1 MSYNIDMSTFTA
13 ADSKIH
19 ILYLVKN
26 APGVSYQMLLDK
38 CMESLYIDFFT
49 FCEVYNELIAGN
61 LMDKTEADTGTGEV
75 VGMNETLS
83 ITKSG
88 EAILEDVESTL
99 NKQVLAYLKKAAAEL
114 KEAVED
120 TNSVKAFAEPSKD
133 NDGTYTV
140 SLSSTKG
147 GRDFHAS
154 FKVSS
159 HEMAEAVCRSW
170 RNRSGRISS
179 VFIDELLKM

>member
-1 MSYNIDMSTFTA
+1 MSSFTT

-75 VGMNETLS
+75 VGINETLS

-88 EAILEDVESTL
+88 EAI
-99 NKQVLAYLKKAAAEL
+99 
-114 KEAVED
+114 
-120 TNSVKAFAEPSKD
+120 PSI
-133 NDGTYTV
+133 
-140 SLSSTKG
+140 S
-147 GRDFHAS
+147 
-154 FKVSS
+154 
-159 HEMAEAVCRSW
+159 RSW
-170 RNRSGRISS
+170 PISRRPLPS
-179 VFIDELLKM
+179 SRKLLKILIP

>member
-1 MSYNIDMSTFTA
+1 MRYNNDMSTFTA

-114 KEAVED
+114 SLPKITTALIPYPCPPLRED
-120 TNSVKAFAEPSKD
+120 ATSTHPLRSQATRWQRLYAGAGEPD
-133 NDGTYTV
+133 QAG
-140 SLSSTKG
+140 
-147 GRDFHAS
+147 
-154 FKVSS
+154 
-159 HEMAEAVCRSW
+159 
-170 RNRSGRISS
+170 
-179 VFIDELLKM
+179 